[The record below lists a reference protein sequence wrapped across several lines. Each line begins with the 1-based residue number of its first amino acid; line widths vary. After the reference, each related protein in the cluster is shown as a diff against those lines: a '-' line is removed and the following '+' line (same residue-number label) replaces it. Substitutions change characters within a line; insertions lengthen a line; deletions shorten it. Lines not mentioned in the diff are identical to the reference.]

1 MGQPNHFPGDLDN
14 NGQCPGACAGRE
26 ETGHNTLDNLG
37 RILEEKEE
45 MRGLRGGEMG
55 TGAWI
60 GGAEVRPYEGAAA
73 AAVGAGAG
81 AIVMSS

>member
-1 MGQPNHFPGDLDN
+1 MGQPNHFPGDLDS
-14 NGQCPGACAGRE
+14 NGQRPGACACRE

-37 RILEEKEE
+37 RILEEKEK

-73 AAVGAGAG
+73 AAAGAGAG